1 MKKYTDNPRIAPVQ
15 PTVKTSP
22 QPGKLTGQYLL
33 RDNPD
38 AIATKKG
45 KAVSPP
51 TLEEL
56 GENFGFIYYRTNIC
70 PLTEK
75 IELRLLEVNDYAQVW
90 QDGNYLG
97 HRMRDTFGKD
107 PIDLA
112 LTDAPG
118 TIDVLV
124 ENLGRINYG
133 PFVGTEQKGIAG
145 GVCLGFQRQLNWE
158 YFLLPMSDVSNI
170 PFGEL
175 KNTAT
180 PASFYRGTFTVD
192 KIGETFLKRPGVKGC
207 VWING
212 FALGRYWEI
221 GASNTLYVPSP
232 ILKEGEN
239 EIIIFEQEKLS
250 SDSFEFSTEPE
261 YIEIPEDK

>member
-1 MKKYTDNPRIAPVQ
+1 M
-15 PTVKTSP
+15 
-22 QPGKLTGQYLL
+22 YLL
-33 RDNPD
+33 Q
-38 AIATKKG
+38 IG
-45 KAVSPP
+45 
-51 TLEEL
+51 
-56 GENFGFIYYRTNIC
+56 
-70 PLTEK
+70 
-75 IELRLLEVNDYAQVW
+75 
-90 QDGNYLG
+90 
-97 HRMRDTFGKD
+97 
-107 PIDLA
+107 
-112 LTDAPG
+112 
-118 TIDVLV
+118 
-124 ENLGRINYG
+124 INC
-133 PFVGTEQKGIAG
+133 VDDCLDS